1 MSEQYRLVVCSQ
13 KVTNLKTMRV
23 AVISALLGV
32 FALTACGSSDTKNA
46 ECSVTVAA
54 ASSLSKAL
62 TDYEERIESASWCSV
77 EFVFGSSA
85 SLAAQ
90 IAAGAPIDIFL
101 SASREAVQMAGYD
114 REAAIGIART
124 RAAIWVSP
132 YSTFT
137 FADLAA
143 VISTKS
149 AQVGL
154 CAPGVPCGALADLVL
169 SNAGHTRDE
178 FVDTESTNAD
188 DLLLKVRFG
197 ELDAAVGF
205 ASACASTP
213 EISCVEIP
221 MTQNGEALNAYTD
234 HVGMILTQSP
244 DVRAV
249 FGVLNGEKFIRNLID
264 TYGFEAL

>member
-1 MSEQYRLVVCSQ
+1 M
-13 KVTNLKTMRV
+13 TNLMTMRV

-32 FALTACGSSDTKNA
+32 CALSACGSSDTKNT
-46 ECSVTVAA
+46 ECSVTIAA

-90 IAAGAPIDIFL
+90 IASGAPIDVFL
-101 SASREAVQMAGYD
+101 SASREAVQSAGYD
-114 REAAIGIART
+114 REAAIGFAST

-132 YSTFT
+132 YSSFT
-137 FADLAA
+137 FADLDS
-143 VISTKS
+143 VVSS
-149 AQVGL
+149 SGAQIGL
-154 CAPGVPCGALADLVL
+154 CAPGAPCGTVADRVL
-169 SNAGHTRDE
+169 KNAGHTRSE

-197 ELDAAVGF
+197 ELDAAIGF
-205 ASACASTP
+205 ASACTSTP
-213 EISCVEIP
+213 EISCVDIP
-221 MTQNGEALNAYTD
+221 MTQNGQPLNVRTD
-234 HVGMILTQSP
+234 YVGSILTQTA

-249 FGVLNGEKFIRNLID
+249 FGVLTGEKFIRTLIE
-264 TYGFEAL
+264 TYGFETL